1 MPVWVEYVRTN
12 MDRTLED
19 IIEEQSIFEDSALE
33 DASAYARL
41 INKGSER
48 FKKEKQDGTDRR
60 D

>member
-1 MPVWVEYVRTN
+1 

-33 DASAYARL
+33 DASAYARM

-48 FKKEKQDGTDRR
+48 FKKEKEDGTV
-60 D
+60 